1 MGRGGERGMREDGNK
16 MGGGRGRMGVYGRG
30 RMRRR
35 RVEAPR
41 CLFGMSESLGATSL
55 VLITMHARDG

>member
-1 MGRGGERGMREDGNK
+1 MREDGNK